1 MNTAALRIN
10 DKRDRLIEAA
20 RALFHLRGYGETS
33 LADIAKES
41 GVPVGNVYYYF
52 KTKEDIASAVIEQH
66 AERLAALGRKAEQ
79 LPDARA
85 RIMGM
90 LDDLASDREKIA
102 ANGCPMGSLCIEF
115 GKRDSRLRA
124 EANRL
129 LLKIVA
135 WVEHQFAAMGRA
147 DAHTLAVQF
156 VSTIQGAG
164 IVALAM
170 RDPAVVDQEIR
181 RLKSTLEAM

>member
-1 MNTAALRIN
+1 MNTAPARIN

-20 RALFHLRGYGETS
+20 RTLFHRRGYGETS

-52 KTKEDIASAVIEQH
+52 KTKEDIAAAVIEQH
-66 AERLAALGRKAEQ
+66 AERLAALGHKAEQ

-85 RIMGM
+85 RIMAM
-90 LDDLASDREKIA
+90 LDDLSADREKIA

-115 GKRDSRLRA
+115 GKRDTKLR
-124 EANRL
+124 EDANRL

-135 WVEHQFAAMGRA
+135 WVERQFSAMGRA
-147 DAHTLAVQF
+147 DAHDLAVQV
-156 VSTIQGAG
+156 VSTIQGSG

-170 RDPAVVDQEIR
+170 HDPAVVGREIE
-181 RLKSTLEAM
+181 RLKALVEAL